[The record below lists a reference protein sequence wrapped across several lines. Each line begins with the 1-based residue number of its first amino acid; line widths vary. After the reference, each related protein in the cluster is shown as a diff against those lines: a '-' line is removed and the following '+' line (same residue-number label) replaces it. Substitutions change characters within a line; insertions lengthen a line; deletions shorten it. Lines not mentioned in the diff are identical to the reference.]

1 MSRKTKAE
9 IRNYLTDFIQ
19 QAGHQ
24 SKFFADPITLDKVV
38 TAGPRM
44 LDRWRE
50 WSTNTVDILGL
61 DVASK
66 YELEMLKLALYDIH
80 VIIGKY
86 TQKSGITLS
95 YVF

>member
-1 MSRKTKAE
+1 MSRKTQAE
-9 IRNYLTDFIQ
+9 IRNSLTNFIQ
-19 QAGHQ
+19 KVGHQ
-24 SKFFADPITLDKVV
+24 PKFFANPSTLDAVV

-50 WSTNTVDILGL
+50 WSTNTVSLFGL

-80 VIIGKY
+80 IIIG
-86 TQKSGITLS
+86 Q
-95 YVF
+95 